1 MILCPSSIP
10 AHDVAWAAN
19 KHRGARGRGEHEQ
32 RQQEAEREHERA
44 VHLRAHGERHAA
56 RGAGAL
62 KYPRGALDACFTRSG
77 GSFRRVFSRCGM
89 CFHVP
94 LHCLLRHQAVLCVM
108 A

>member
-1 MILCPSSIP
+1 MSARADDLGRPTREP
-10 AHDVAWAAN
+10 
-19 KHRGARGRGEHEQ
+19 RGARGRGEHEQ

-62 KYPRGALDACFTRSG
+62 KYPRGAFDACFTRSG

-89 CFHVP
+89 CLHVP